1 MATRERGGGYDVGG
15 RSHCAKDALK
25 LADKTNRVSR
35 ASVQPH
41 LLLKCVCVCVCMYVC
56 VCACV
61 RCCIYVLAGGKMSAK
76 LFTPRVLPTIRACLE
91 GLAPMDDLQ
100 K

>member
-1 MATRERGGGYDVGG
+1 MAKRERGGGYDVGG

-41 LLLKCVCVCVCMYVC
+41 LLLKCVCVCVCGVC
-56 VCACV
+56 VCVCVRACV
-61 RCCIYVLAGGKMSAK
+61 RAVLHICSCGGKDELKAIHPEGTSHHTR
-76 LFTPRVLPTIRACLE
+76 LFRGTSTH
-91 GLAPMDDLQ
+91 G
-100 K
+100 